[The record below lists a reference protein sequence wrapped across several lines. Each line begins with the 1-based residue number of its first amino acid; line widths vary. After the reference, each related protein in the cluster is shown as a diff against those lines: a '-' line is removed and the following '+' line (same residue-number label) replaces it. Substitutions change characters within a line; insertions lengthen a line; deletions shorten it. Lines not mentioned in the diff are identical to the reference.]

1 MIRSITVSAALLVAG
16 AVLVTLTFC
25 SPAHAVPC
33 LGKLERGAD
42 RYRVVDG
49 QKCWF
54 AGDRVPDKAEFSA
67 KRKEVVRHARPARI
81 AAHKTVPAVAESRV
95 EFVPAKEE
103 AADPWLEMKR
113 LQGRD
118 ALCGGEESACPDFRR
133 MPPAGSSAERV
144 REGFDDLMAAV
155 VTFNSAPLRE
165 LQPNIAFR
173 LAAKPE
179 DYP

>member
-1 MIRSITVSAALLVAG
+1 MIMVRTIAGWSVIAAVAVIIG
-16 AVLVTLTFC
+16 LCVTTC
-25 SPAHAVPC
+25 AHAVPC
-33 LGKLERGAD
+33 LAKLERGAD
-42 RYRVVDG
+42 RYRVIDG
-49 QKCWF
+49 QRCWY

-67 KRKEVVRHARPARI
+67 KRKEVVRHARPART
-81 AAHKTVPAVAESRV
+81 AAHKTVPAVAESRA
-95 EFVPAKEE
+95 EVPKEE

-118 ALCGGEESACPDFRR
+118 ALCGGEEAACPDFRR

-173 LAAKPE
+173 LAAKRE
-179 DYP
+179 D